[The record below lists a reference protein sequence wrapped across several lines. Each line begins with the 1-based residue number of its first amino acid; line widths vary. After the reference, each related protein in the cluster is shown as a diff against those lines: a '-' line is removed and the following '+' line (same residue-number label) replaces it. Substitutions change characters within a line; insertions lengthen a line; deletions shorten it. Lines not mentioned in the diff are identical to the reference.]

1 MGVVQSDP
9 GAVAE
14 AVRRIRRRKLPD
26 PAVIGNAGSFFKNPV
41 VPKQVAEALVSSNA
55 GLPTYPADAPDRRKL
70 SAAWMIEACGWR
82 FRRWRFRAHWPRGRQ
97 CKVRRQRIARRVG
110 TLLAHAPIARLRRS
124 NGLLARLR
132 RCRLRVR
139 LLPAVRRRGLRIGLR
154 SFSALGVAHAVL
166 LERGWYTHA
175 SSPY

>member
-82 FRRWRFRAHWPRGRQ
+82 GHRDGDAGVSPRHALVLVNHGDASGAQ
-97 CKVRRQRIARRVG
+97 ILSLAERIAESVRKRFGIELVPEPRVVG
-110 TLLAHAPIARLRRS
+110 GRFQPR
-124 NGLLARLR
+124 
-132 RCRLRVR
+132 
-139 LLPAVRRRGLRIGLR
+139 
-154 SFSALGVAHAVL
+154 
-166 LERGWYTHA
+166 
-175 SSPY
+175 